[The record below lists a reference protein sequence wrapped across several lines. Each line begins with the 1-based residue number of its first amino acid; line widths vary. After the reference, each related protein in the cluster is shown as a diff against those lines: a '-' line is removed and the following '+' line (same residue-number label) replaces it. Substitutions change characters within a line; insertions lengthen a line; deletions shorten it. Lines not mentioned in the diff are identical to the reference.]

1 MEIVYS
7 PADKRY
13 IARSNYDERAVAKA
27 AGFRWD
33 PVAKKWWTQDL
44 AAVAKVEQYLS
55 PTARE
60 AFAAAH
66 EVRQA
71 AVSASRAAEADI
83 AVPKPDGL
91 DYLPFQKAGIAYAL
105 SRPNTLIGD
114 DMGLGKTIQA
124 LGVVNADPSIH
135 HVLIVSP
142 LSVAINWQ
150 READKWLTRPHSVG
164 IATAKKLPETADIVI
179 CHWGI
184 VAKHARALRE
194 RSWDLIVLDES
205 HYAKN
210 SKAARTK
217 AILGDFQ
224 TGMTPLLAK
233 RQLALTGTPI
243 PNRPVELYPVA
254 RWLNPGE
261 FGNWKHF
268 VTRYCNAYQ
277 SRYGWDVSGASHL
290 DELQEK
296 LRASVMIRRL
306 KKDVLK
312 ELPPKIRQVVVIGA
326 DTSDL
331 KKALKA
337 EQAVTTQAEKSLTA
351 AQVAVEFAKTQ
362 SEDAYQSAAAKLR
375 QASTAVFTEMSQ
387 VRHATALAKV
397 PQVLSHVQDVLAE
410 DGAKVVLFAHHRDV
424 VASLKTGLEAGTAD
438 SPGVKVVEVMGG
450 MSPDGRQ
457 AAIDAF
463 QNDVETRVFVATI
476 DAAKEGIT
484 LTASHTAVFAELDW
498 VPGNLSQAEDRIH
511 RIGQRDA
518 CLIQHVLLDGSID
531 AKMAQTIMH
540 KQEVIDQA
548 LDVQVAAGK
557 TVAAAD
563 YHQGESGAA
572 ETDLL
577 IEAAAD
583 AIATH
588 STSRDRIAKLAEAMT
603 PDITGKIHD
612 GLRQLAALDA
622 DYAQAKNGV
631 GFGKLDADLGHQLAE
646 LDHLSPKQAALGAVL
661 LHRYR
666 RQLPAEYDML
676 PTLEAQANAKGP
688 ASFKNSTQEYEPG
701 DD

>member
-7 PADKRY
+7 AADHRY
-13 IARSNYDERAVAKA
+13 IARSNYDERHLPKS

-33 PVAKKWWTQDL
+33 PAAKKWWTQDL

-66 EVRQA
+66 EARQA
-71 AVSASRAAEADI
+71 AVAASRAAVSDI

-124 LGVVNADPSIH
+124 LGVMNADPSIH

-150 READKWLTRPHSVG
+150 REAAKWLTRPHSVG
-164 IATAKKLPETADIVI
+164 IATAKKLPETDIVI

-184 VAKHARALRE
+184 VAKHATAIRARA
-194 RSWDLIVLDES
+194 WDMVVLDES

-210 SKAARTK
+210 PKAARTK
-217 AILGDFQ
+217 VVMGDRQ
-224 TGMTPLLAK
+224 AGIPPLMAK

-243 PNRPVELYPVA
+243 PNRPVELYPIA
-254 RWLNPGE
+254 KWLNPGE

-268 VTRYCNAYQ
+268 VTRYCDAYQ
-277 SRYGWDVSGASHL
+277 SRFGWDVSGASNL

-351 AQVAVEFAKTQ
+351 AQVAVELGKTQ
-362 SEDAYQSAAAKLR
+362 SEDAYQSAVAKLR

-450 MSPDGRQ
+450 MAGPKRQ
-457 AAIDAF
+457 DAIDAF

-557 TVAAAD
+557 EVSAAD
-563 YHQGESGAA
+563 YHQGESVTPEA
-572 ETDLL
+572 DLL

-588 STSRDRIAKLAEAMT
+588 STSRNRIAKLAEVMT

-666 RQLPAEYDML
+666 RQLGASADIL
-676 PTLEAQANAKGP
+676 PTLEVQTDAKGP
-688 ASFKNSTQEYEPG
+688 AAATEYEPG